1 MSTWII
7 EVAEDFLRG
16 QYLNAAQTLN
26 FIFKKV
32 REDPSFTIAFAIDS
46 FASGVA
52 MLVDDFK
59 DFLDGRFDR
68 PHHWHYGVILIALGL
83 ISLGVS
89 LFWILINTA

>member
-7 EVAEDFLRG
+7 EVAENFLRG
-16 QYLNAAQTLN
+16 QYLNAAQTLD

-32 REDPSFTIAFAIDS
+32 REDPSFTMAFAIDS
-46 FASGVA
+46 FTSGVA

-68 PHHWHYGVILIALGL
+68 LHHWHYGVLLIALGL
-83 ISLGVS
+83 ISLGAS
-89 LFWILINTA
+89 LFWILVNTA